1 YRRMM
6 VEDVNQ
12 SILISGESGAGKTE
26 TTKLL
31 LFHLVSLQ
39 GCRSSPSK
47 SGSVVKGLEQ
57 KVLLSNTIL
66 QAFGNAATVRNQNS
80 SRYGKF
86 VSLYFSRADSKYS
99 LQGCSINVFLL
110 ERSRVAHVEKGE
122 RNFHIFYQYQNC
134 FPPLRSSSL
143 HAPVGSEDNE
153 RDGRSTLEST
163 KEAMRGGGLTEEEVD
178 NVMSTVGLILSLG
191 NILFLPVESKNSTVD
206 RSSSSHALLAAAA
219 CLQCSCSELEETL
232 CTRKVRLAGEEVGVD
247 RSEERAGEA
256 RDGMCKVIYERLF
269 SWLVRRMNL
278 ALLSNARGCSVINV
292 LDIFGFESLEV
303 NGFEQLLIN
312 YANERLQSLFN
323 NHMFAFEQETYR
335 EEGLTFSLVDFV
347 KVEDRQTGLLTL
359 VDEEIRIPGGSDE
372 SLMLKVRTIVASK
385 HEKLTVPK
393 RSSLTFVISHYA
405 GQVCYN
411 GTSFVDKNRDA
422 VGRDVL
428 DFFSRC
434 HFRFFRL
441 LFHEI
446 ADVHGGGK
454 QPVADCSRG
463 TSKSLVAKFRK
474 QLTSLEGIM
483 GSTQTHFIRCI
494 NSNEKKLPD
503 TFDDVFVLKQIRATG
518 ILQAAK

>member
-1 YRRMM
+1 MKAIVTVLVMVMVIETMTMTMLLCITMMVDHGELMRMM
-6 VEDVNQ
+6 KKMMLQ
-12 SILISGESGAGKTE
+12 MLQQLIK
-26 TTKLL
+26 KLML
-31 LFHLVSLQ
+31 MI
-39 GCRSSPSK
+39 
-47 SGSVVKGLEQ
+47 
-57 KVLLSNTIL
+57 T
-66 QAFGNAATVRNQNS
+66 
-80 SRYGKF
+80 
-86 VSLYFSRADSKYS
+86 
-99 LQGCSINVFLL
+99 
-110 ERSRVAHVEKGE
+110 
-122 RNFHIFYQYQNC
+122 
-134 FPPLRSSSL
+134 
-143 HAPVGSEDNE
+143 
-153 RDGRSTLEST
+153 
-163 KEAMRGGGLTEEEVD
+163 
-178 NVMSTVGLILSLG
+178 
-191 NILFLPVESKNSTVD
+191 
-206 RSSSSHALLAAAA
+206 
-219 CLQCSCSELEETL
+219 
-232 CTRKVRLAGEEVGVD
+232 
-247 RSEERAGEA
+247 
-256 RDGMCKVIYERLF
+256 
-269 SWLVRRMNL
+269 
-278 ALLSNARGCSVINV
+278 
-292 LDIFGFESLEV
+292 
-303 NGFEQLLIN
+303 
-312 YANERLQSLFN
+312 
-323 NHMFAFEQETYR
+323 
-335 EEGLTFSLVDFV
+335 
-347 KVEDRQTGLLTL
+347 
-359 VDEEIRIPGGSDE
+359 GGSDE

-393 RSSLTFVISHYA
+393 RSSLAFVISHYA